1 MQMWLL
7 LATASCVIALSTARQ
22 APIRNP
28 NESNRNSGYNN
39 DYNRPDDN
47 RPTNNRPTYNNNYRR
62 PEPPAVPMELHF
74 NFTLPEN
81 GLPAIKLNMG
91 AVSQYLN
98 EMTKMI
104 STMNSSSVPS
114 KIKKTLLVKIKNP
127 NKPVRPIPAEVFAA
141 GLPRGALIPGDV
153 VKPCR
158 KFIIS
163 TCNILCT
170 VQQTSCRSICDGR
183 VDCLAGCETSL
194 RTCASFCDSTFSQMD
209 VKLAEAANALMDKI
223 EQIDSVVQISSKV
236 PLIDEFQNEIPNFK
250 FYLPKCLQNCGSNAT
265 CTNQC
270 HHICHSVLEK
280 PIAQYAQTQYSPVNY
295 ARPNV
300 PALPSGY
307 PVGSGIREGD
317 GSDVNDELLK
327 DDDTENEKR

>member
-1 MQMWLL
+1 
-7 LATASCVIALSTARQ
+7 
-22 APIRNP
+22 
-28 NESNRNSGYNN
+28 
-39 DYNRPDDN
+39 
-47 RPTNNRPTYNNNYRR
+47 
-62 PEPPAVPMELHF
+62 MELHF

-91 AVSQYLN
+91 AVSQYLD
-98 EMTKMI
+98 EMSKKI

-209 VKLAEAANALMDKI
+209 IKLTEAANALKDQI
-223 EQIDSVVQISSKV
+223 EQIDSVAQIASKV

-270 HHICHSVLEK
+270 HYICHSVLEK
-280 PIAQYAQTQYSPVNY
+280 PLHPKPLPIAQYAQTQYSPVNY
-295 ARPNV
+295 ARPYV

-307 PVGSGIREGD
+307 PAGSGIREGD
-317 GSDVNDELLK
+317 GSDVNDELL
-327 DDDTENEKR
+327 